1 MFESKTKRGAI
12 IFDGDNPQHRR
23 RFFIFW
29 QIFLLLLLCFAL
41 LAPFIHLAEN
51 YFQIWSFIALLVMIL
66 LLTSPLFKLLRRV
79 LAVRVILLGVSF
91 SIECFLFYSTAIRQ
105 PSTDLEN
112 FTMAIFAA
120 LILIQFR
127 SLRR

>member
-1 MFESKTKRGAI
+1 MAKTKTGAI
-12 IFDGDNPQHRR
+12 TFDGDNPQHRR

-29 QIFLLLLLCFAL
+29 QSFLLLLLCFAL

-51 YFQIWSFIALLVMIL
+51 YFQIWSFIALLVMLL

-79 LAVRVILLGVSF
+79 LAVRVILLVISF
-91 SIECFLFYSTAIRQ
+91 CIECFLFFSTVIRQ
-105 PSTDLEN
+105 SSTDLEN